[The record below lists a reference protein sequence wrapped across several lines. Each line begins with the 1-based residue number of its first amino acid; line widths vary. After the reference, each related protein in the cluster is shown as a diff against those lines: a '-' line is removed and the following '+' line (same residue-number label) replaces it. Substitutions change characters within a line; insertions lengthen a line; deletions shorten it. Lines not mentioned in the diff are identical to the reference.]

1 MNCSSVLILYNCP
14 TSENEKIKPCKSW
27 KIWFSIDILWVARPD
42 DPQLNLTLSWT
53 LPLLIHLSMR
63 MEQMDYPENTWRWAY
78 FVRRIVY
85 KFAYNNAE
93 NSIKLMHEGKCKIFH
108 LDMYNTII

>member
-1 MNCSSVLILYNCP
+1 
-14 TSENEKIKPCKSW
+14 
-27 KIWFSIDILWVARPD
+27 
-42 DPQLNLTLSWT
+42 
-53 LPLLIHLSMR
+53 MR